1 MSNVGQRERL
11 TQDRVVK
18 FFREELDYDYL
29 GDWQDR
35 EGNRNIETVYLR
47 RWSQSRCFRL
57 RQEALRSNNGWVW
70 ECHVVY
76 IKHAKFRT
84 CSVIQTLKIS
94 A

>member
-47 RWSQSRCFRL
+47 RWSQSRCFR
-57 RQEALRSNNGWVW
+57 
-70 ECHVVY
+70 
-76 IKHAKFRT
+76 
-84 CSVIQTLKIS
+84 
-94 A
+94 